1 VAPTSPGLF
10 TVNFSGTGTA
20 VALNADGTV
29 NSPTNPA
36 ARGSMIMLFAT
47 GDGVTS
53 PADTDGIVEAD
64 NSRIPTAPIA
74 VTFNG
79 ITATVGSDTS
89 FAKDVSGV
97 LDVTVTVPLGIA
109 PGLANVSLTA
119 GGVATPQGTNVYVK

>member
-1 VAPTSPGLF
+1 
-10 TVNFSGTGTA
+10 
-20 VALNADGTV
+20 
-29 NSPTNPA
+29 
-36 ARGSMIMLFAT
+36 MIMLFAT
-47 GDGVTS
+47 GEGVTS